1 MIKLIYGPK
10 GAGKTKQ
17 LIDAANADALSAKG
31 LSVFIT
37 DTKRYMYDL
46 KRNVRFIDVTDWAIA
61 GEDALCG
68 FVKGVAACNSDHE
81 FIYIDGIAR
90 IAGKELKDLA
100 GIFYM
105 LDKISGD
112 NGITITVTCS
122 CTKEELPEFIAKF
135 AK

>member
-17 LIDAANADALSAKG
+17 LIDAANTDALNAKG

-37 DTKRYMYDL
+37 DTKRYMYDIH
-46 KRNVRFIDVTDWAIA
+46 RSIRFIDVNDWSVA

-90 IAGKELKDLA
+90 ISGKELKDLA
-100 GIFYM
+100 SIFYM
-105 LDKISGD
+105 LDKISSE
-112 NGITITVTCS
+112 NNIVITITCS
-122 CTKEELPEFIAKF
+122 CAKEELPDFIAKF
-135 AK
+135 A

>member
-17 LIDAANADALSAKG
+17 LIDAANDEAKTAKG

-37 DTKRYMYDL
+37 DTKRYMYDIN
-46 KRNVRFIDVTDWAIA
+46 RNVRFIDVNDWAVA

-81 FIYIDGIAR
+81 FMYIDGIAR

-105 LDKISGD
+105 LDKISSE
-112 NGITITVTCS
+112 NNITITITCS
-122 CTKEELPEFIAKF
+122 CAKEDLPDFIAKF
-135 AK
+135 A